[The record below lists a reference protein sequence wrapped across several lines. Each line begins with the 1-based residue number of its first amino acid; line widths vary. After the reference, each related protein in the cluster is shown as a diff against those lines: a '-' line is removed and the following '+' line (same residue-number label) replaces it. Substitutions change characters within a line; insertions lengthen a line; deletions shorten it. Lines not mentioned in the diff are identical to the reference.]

1 MLLGRQVLTDHG
13 ARVDLLALDEGGTLY
28 VIELKRARTPREV
41 VAQVLDYGSWACG
54 LSAES
59 LARIFESGP
68 FARSRTFHTA
78 FADQFDGAPPET
90 INESHRLVIV
100 ASQLDDST
108 QRIVE
113 YLLEDYGVPI
123 NAVFFRYFRDGE
135 SKYLGRSWLKDPD
148 VAEKR
153 ARSKERKRTPGE
165 WNCSDYYVMFGH
177 DESRSWDDARE
188 LGYVSAG
195 GGSRWSRPLQPLQP
209 GARVF
214 VHHPADGYVGVGRV
228 LEGPV
233 RISDFT
239 VTVQDED
246 LPIMEVPLRTESI
259 KDHADDPELAGST
272 WCVSSGNGQLLQE
285 IFEWLAAEHGATQV
299 SYSTVRDYVV
309 GRRTLRPRPRRI
321 PAPAPPGSAGPP
333 GGSTPMPMSPAH
345 LAVEHGDLPGLR
357 DLLDAGRDV
366 EDDSGDGWTPPAP
379 RHRRRV
385 RHSRPDRPAPARR
398 RHRVPARTRCRPPA
412 PAQRTARRRRGRDTR
427 ALASR

>member
-1 MLLGRQVLTDHG
+1 MNLWRIEEDHPRPLVAAGIDEEKRLESILADDISILGLGPLMLLGRQVLTDHG
-13 ARVDLLALDEGGTLY
+13 VRVDLLALDEGGTLY

-41 VAQVLDYGSWACG
+41 VAQVLDYGSWARG

-68 FARSRTFHTA
+68 FARGRTFHTA

-135 SKYLGRSWLKDPD
+135 SEYLGRSWLKDPD
-148 VAEKR
+148 IAEER

-165 WNCSDYYVMFGH
+165 WNGNDYYVMFGH

-195 GGSRWSRPLQPLQP
+195 GGSRWSRPLQRLQP

-239 VTVQDED
+239 VTVHDQD

-259 KDHADDPELAGST
+259 KDHADDPELAEYMVRVQWEWT
-272 WCVSSGNGQLLQE
+272 VPSGQGFWARN
-285 IFEWLAAEHGATQV
+285 FFSRRV
-299 SYSTVRDYVV
+299 TV
-309 GRRTLRPRPRRI
+309 T
-321 PAPAPPGSAGPP
+321 
-333 GGSTPMPMSPAH
+333 
-345 LAVEHGDLPGLR
+345 ELR
-357 DLLDAGRDV
+357 DPETSRKICEHADISFDESDV
-366 EDDSGDGWTPPAP
+366 AP
-379 RHRRRV
+379 R
-385 RHSRPDRPAPARR
+385 
-398 RHRVPARTRCRPPA
+398 
-412 PAQRTARRRRGRDTR
+412 
-427 ALASR
+427 